1 MTDNETNLTLLNVN
15 QIVSLLSRAYIKL
28 IKNGTPLKSFPSVML
43 WGPPGIG
50 KSQGVREIAGNIQA
64 KTGKK
69 VSITDVRLLLFN
81 PVDLR
86 GIPTTNADKTLS
98 VWLKPQIFQMDES
111 EDVINI
117 LFLDEITAAPQS
129 VQAAAYQ
136 ITLDRVIGEHKLP
149 ENCIVI
155 AAGNRVTDKSVAYNM
170 PRALANRLLHITVK
184 GDPDSWHDWAVKSGI
199 HRFVTSFLEYNPTA
213 LMRSDSPE
221 STLAFPTPRSWEMV
235 SNILTNISENMDAI
249 QPLISGCIGASVT
262 YNFAKW
268 CTLFSNLPS
277 IEDIFAGKKTAVEKS
292 PEMQEALRA
301 EMVAYAKHW
310 AARAVRHDENFA
322 RPGYHIDG
330 DPAEHLLLGLRDI
343 GVAGADDLVDARHR
357 LRAVG
362 QRRDRLRAAELEHPV
377 DARDPG
383 RGQNGRTDAS
393 VGGGRRDHHDLAAA
407 GKLGGDRIH
416 QDG

>member
-1 MTDNETNLTLLNVN
+1 
-15 QIVSLLSRAYIKL
+15 
-28 IKNGTPLKSFPSVML
+28 ML

-50 KSQGVREIAGNIQA
+50 KSQGVREIACNIQA

-213 LMRSDSPE
+213 LMRSDSPILRNGALCFQTCLQ
-221 STLAFPTPRSWEMV
+221 SKTSSPGKRLLLRS
-235 SNILTNISENMDAI
+235 
-249 QPLISGCIGASVT
+249 
-262 YNFAKW
+262 
-268 CTLFSNLPS
+268 
-277 IEDIFAGKKTAVEKS
+277 
-292 PEMQEALRA
+292 LR
-301 EMVAYAKHW
+301 KC
-310 AARAVRHDENFA
+310 R
-322 RPGYHIDG
+322 RP
-330 DPAEHLLLGLRDI
+330 LGLRWSPMRVSI
-343 GVAGADDLVDARHR
+343 RERSSSTTL
-357 LRAVG
+357 
-362 QRRDRLRAAELEHPV
+362 
-377 DARDPG
+377 
-383 RGQNGRTDAS
+383 
-393 VGGGRRDHHDLAAA
+393 
-407 GKLGGDRIH
+407 
-416 QDG
+416 